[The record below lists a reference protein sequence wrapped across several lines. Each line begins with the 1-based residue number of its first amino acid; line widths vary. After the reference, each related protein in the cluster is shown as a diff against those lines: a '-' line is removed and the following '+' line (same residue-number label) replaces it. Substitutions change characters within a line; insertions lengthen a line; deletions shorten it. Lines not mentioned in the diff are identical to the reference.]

1 MEPEPVGRS
10 NGRADRLVW
19 LLAVLVVTGT
29 LAVLLALFVTHGWAD
44 FLMVLLAMA
53 ALVAAYTVR
62 REARR
67 QLIYPPGADNT
78 MEEG

>member
-1 MEPEPVGRS
+1 MEPEPAGRS
-10 NGRADRLVW
+10 NGEVDRLVW

-53 ALVAAYTVR
+53 ALVAAYAVR

-67 QLIYPPGADNT
+67 QLIYPHGADNT

>member
-1 MEPEPVGRS
+1 MEPGPAGRS
-10 NGRADRLVW
+10 NGEVDRLVW

-53 ALVAAYTVR
+53 ALVAAYAVR
-62 REARR
+62 HEARR
-67 QLIYPPGADNT
+67 QLIYPHGADNT